1 MILIFM
7 LSLSASCVKKDNDE
21 GGDLGTNDFRPPEGE
36 GSGEFSLVG
45 VIGLEASAES
55 YGVELSWVIPSPL
68 RTEDYLIHIFRSE
81 GPSSFDIPDPTSQF
95 SSAALYE
102 VSEFYEPSA
111 ITAYTN
117 TNTPTEF
124 NIAPDTEYTYHVYIQ
139 VGDEWSD
146 AAKANITT
154 LPNTFAQD
162 LNRDSS
168 FWDSFSYT
176 MGFLNP
182 GGGVTS
188 GTVTGSGTTEW
199 ANDIAYAER
208 GAIMYLADTQENRV
222 MIYIN
227 QGLLSCAPFTQGSA
241 DYDICVALAVND
253 PYIPFGVLGQ
263 RDFSESFDCQDVG
276 SLENDS
282 CLTSPTSIEVYNGNI
297 IISDTGN
304 NRIVTRPTT
313 QYGCYN
319 LEAQSGGSTPVNCGW
334 TGVIGQAGL
343 DNIDMTYDVTVE
355 GESSLDAPMGI
366 SQFNGDLYIA
376 DSGNNRVVK
385 ACRFTNETVF
395 SCVDPTDWQTS
406 LCSFCAVLGQENLT
420 TKVEFENEF
429 GTTLTYDSVENQLSD
444 DTFLAKY
451 FIPVDIE
458 VTQEHFVVH
467 SRESFFRNMGSF
479 NLELRDRLM
488 FFPLNSISQTLP
500 NCREETFNNT
510 DNCEAQVSLG
520 NIENAPVIL
529 NLGDDYLSRSFTL
542 RDAHFEILG
551 QDIIGSMENQ
561 IFFINDY
568 VNNQTL
574 SNFLVNPEGAYSEV
588 QQRNLPDFGLM
599 NRVIFNNFTGQL
611 LIYDSDKGQNHAFS
625 IYSLD

>member
-1 MILIFM
+1 
-7 LSLSASCVKKDNDE
+7 
-21 GGDLGTNDFRPPEGE
+21 
-36 GSGEFSLVG
+36 
-45 VIGLEASAES
+45 
-55 YGVELSWVIPSPL
+55 
-68 RTEDYLIHIFRSE
+68 
-81 GPSSFDIPDPTSQF
+81 
-95 SSAALYE
+95 
-102 VSEFYEPSA
+102 
-111 ITAYTN
+111 
-117 TNTPTEF
+117 
-124 NIAPDTEYTYHVYIQ
+124 
-139 VGDEWSD
+139 
-146 AAKANITT
+146 
-154 LPNTFAQD
+154 
-162 LNRDSS
+162 
-168 FWDSFSYT
+168 
-176 MGFLNP
+176 
-182 GGGVTS
+182 
-188 GTVTGSGTTEW
+188 
-199 ANDIAYAER
+199 
-208 GAIMYLADTQENRV
+208 
-222 MIYIN
+222 
-227 QGLLSCAPFTQGSA
+227 
-241 DYDICVALAVND
+241 
-253 PYIPFGVLGQ
+253 
-263 RDFSESFDCQDVG
+263 
-276 SLENDS
+276 
-282 CLTSPTSIEVYNGNI
+282 
-297 IISDTGN
+297 
-304 NRIVTRPTT
+304 
-313 QYGCYN
+313 
-319 LEAQSGGSTPVNCGW
+319 
-334 TGVIGQAGL
+334 
-343 DNIDMTYDVTVE
+343 
-355 GESSLDAPMGI
+355 
-366 SQFNGDLYIA
+366 
-376 DSGNNRVVK
+376 
-385 ACRFTNETVF
+385 
-395 SCVDPTDWQTS
+395 
-406 LCSFCAVLGQENLT
+406 
-420 TKVEFENEF
+420 
-429 GTTLTYDSVENQLSD
+429 LSD